1 MTELQKR
8 IADKSNI
15 YLAYLRTKNN
25 LLNNEL
31 VLNQNIYY
39 FESEL
44 ESNLAN
50 IHKFLSCN
58 EYKPWPFEK
67 FDFILKYKILM

>member
-44 ESNLAN
+44 E
-50 IHKFLSCN
+50 
-58 EYKPWPFEK
+58 
-67 FDFILKYKILM
+67 